1 MKPQFCILRTQKLK
15 TRNDFVS
22 SVRHHFRI
30 GGLANCNKELTH
42 LNYTAGMTAED
53 CIGRFQS
60 FFNAGGK
67 FFKGRRKDAVLAI
80 EYLVTAS
87 PEFFVGKSREEV
99 KEYLKNASDYLKN
112 KHGTE
117 NVLLETWEFDET
129 TPHLSLIVVPVDEK
143 GKLNAKSFL
152 GGPDKLRRLQTDFYN
167 EVGRKHGL
175 SRGIERN
182 DERAEHKTV
191 KTYYQELN
199 ALKNEVLNDVDN
211 VEMKTN
217 FEKRMLF
224 YGLSSDVSL
233 LKDDISHLK
242 QSLEIEKELNES
254 VIAVRDGL
262 ADRLVGLVDSIDKND
277 GVGHWRDKSVEFLEY
292 VTDSKFSEIYYNRL
306 NRLRKIEQSKNDIF
320 KM

>member
-30 GGLANCNKELTH
+30 GGLKNCNEELTH

-67 FFKGRRKDAVLAI
+67 FEQRRKDAVLAV

-87 PEFFVGKSREEV
+87 PEFFANKSFEEI
-99 KEYLKNASDYLKN
+99 KAYLKSASDYLKN

-129 TPHLSLIVVPVDEK
+129 TPHLSMIVVPVDAK

-152 GGPDKLRRLQTDFYN
+152 GGRDVLRKLQTDFYN
-167 EVGRKHGL
+167 AVGKNYGL
-175 SRGIERN
+175 ERGIERN

-211 VEMKTN
+211 VKMKTD

-233 LKDDISHLK
+233 LKDEISHLK
-242 QSLEIEKELNES
+242 QLLKNELELNKD
-254 VIAVRDGL
+254 VIGVRDAL
-262 ADRLVGLVDSIDKND
+262 FDRLVELIVAMDYEQKEAVKDLRNNAVDLLENLTQSSFDDIWKKRLYEKN
-277 GVGHWRDKSVEFLEY
+277 
-292 VTDSKFSEIYYNRL
+292 
-306 NRLRKIEQSKNDIF
+306 KNT
-320 KM
+320 M